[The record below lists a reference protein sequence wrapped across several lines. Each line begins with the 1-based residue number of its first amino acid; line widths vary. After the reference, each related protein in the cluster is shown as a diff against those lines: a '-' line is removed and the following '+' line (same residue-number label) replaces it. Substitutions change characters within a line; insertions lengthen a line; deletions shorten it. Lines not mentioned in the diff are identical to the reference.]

1 MNKLVKEL
9 KEKHKKGES
18 GFDLLLS
25 AYENSFYPR
34 GHEKVVLKDESSVI
48 HVTVM
53 MGCES

>member
-34 GHEKVVLKDESSVI
+34 DHEKGVLKDESSVI

>member
-18 GFDLLLS
+18 GVDLLFS
-25 AYENSFYPR
+25 AYEDSFYPR
-34 GHEKVVLKDESSVI
+34 NHNKGILKDASSVI